1 MDTKKGF
8 LLIADISGF
17 TDFIKIHDMRS
28 KPIIGKSIA
37 AFWAGHAEQL
47 IKDLIET
54 IITVFEPVMILNK
67 IEGDAAFFYL
77 EEENSKEQASQI
89 IDCMQL
95 AQKKFREK
103 LSALQYVQ
111 ACPCDPCQQ
120 SKDLRLKIVVHRGEF
135 KISQI
140 REFIELAGQDV
151 IFVHRLLKNSIRSD
165 EYWLF
170 SENFKNL
177 LEPEF
182 VSSLELHKEKVE
194 SFGLQKLSVLVFN
207 SEAMS
212 SRGSKVLSKFPNLL
226 KMLWYYK

>member
-77 EEENSKEQASQI
+77 EEQNSKEQASQI

>member
-17 TDFIKIHDMRS
+17 TDFIKIHNMRS
-28 KPIIGKSIA
+28 KPIIGKSLA
-37 AFWAGHAEQL
+37 TFWAGHAEQL
-47 IKDLIET
+47 IKDLLET

-77 EEENSKEQASQI
+77 EEENSKEQAGQI

-194 SFGLQKLSVLVFN
+194 SFGLQKLSVLIFN

>member
-1 MDTKKGF
+1 MDAKKGF

-47 IKDLIET
+47 IKDLLET

-89 IDCMQL
+89 TDCMQL

-194 SFGLQKLSVLVFN
+194 SFGLQKLSVLIFN

-212 SRGSKVLSKFPNLL
+212 SRGSKVLS
-226 KMLWYYK
+226 

>member
-17 TDFIKIHDMRS
+17 TDFIRIHDMRS

-194 SFGLQKLSVLVFN
+194 SFGLQKLSVLIFN
-207 SEAMS
+207 SEAVS

>member
-77 EEENSKEQASQI
+77 EEENSKEQAGQI

-194 SFGLQKLSVLVFN
+194 SFGVQKLSVLVFN

>member
-194 SFGLQKLSVLVFN
+194 SFGLQKLSVLIFN
-207 SEAMS
+207 SEAVS

>member
-194 SFGLQKLSVLVFN
+194 SFGLQKLSVLIFN

>member
-1 MDTKKGF
+1 METKKGF

-28 KPIIGKSIA
+28 KPLVGKSIA
-37 AFWAGHAEQL
+37 AFWQGHAEQL
-47 IKDLIET
+47 IKDLLET
-54 IITVFEPVMILNK
+54 IITVFEPVMVLNK

-77 EEENSKEQASQI
+77 EEDKVGEQAEQI
-89 IDCMQL
+89 VDCMRS
-95 AQKKFREK
+95 AQEEFKEK
-103 LSALQYVQ
+103 LSSLQYVQ

-135 KISQI
+135 KISLI
-140 REFIELAGQDV
+140 REFTELAGQDV

-170 SENFKNL
+170 TESFKDL
-177 LEPEF
+177 LKSDF
-182 VSSLELHKEKVE
+182 VSDLKLHKEKVE
-194 SFGLQKLSVLVFN
+194 SFGLQELGVLAFN
-207 SEAMS
+207 SDAAGHKS
-212 SRGSKVLSKFPNLL
+212 SNLLSKFPDLV

>member
-1 MDTKKGF
+1 MDAKKGF

-194 SFGLQKLSVLVFN
+194 SFGLQKLSVLIFN

>member
-47 IKDLIET
+47 IKDLLET

>member
-120 SKDLRLKIVVHRGEF
+120 SKDLRLKIIVHRGEF

-182 VSSLELHKEKVE
+182 VSRLELHKEKVE

>member
-1 MDTKKGF
+1 METKSGF

-28 KPIIGKSIA
+28 KPIFGKSIA
-37 AFWAGHAEQL
+37 AFWQSHAEQL
-47 IKDLIET
+47 IKDLLET
-54 IITVFEPVMILNK
+54 IISVFEPVMVLNK

-77 EEENSKEQASQI
+77 EEDDVEEQAVQI
-89 IDCMQL
+89 TDCMQL
-95 AQKKFREK
+95 AQEKFKEK

-120 SKDLRLKIVVHRGEF
+120 SKDLRLKIVVHRGNF

-151 IFVHRLLKNSIRSD
+151 IFVHRLLKNSIRTD

-170 SENFKNL
+170 TEDFKNL
-177 LEPEF
+177 LKTDF
-182 VSSLELHKEKVE
+182 VNDLKIHKEKIE
-194 SFGLQKLSVLVFN
+194 NFGLQKLNVLALN
-207 SEAMS
+207 SQPLNY
-212 SRGSKVLSKFPNLL
+212 RGSTMLSKFPDLL
-226 KMLWYYK
+226 KMLWYYR

>member
-194 SFGLQKLSVLVFN
+194 SFGVQKLSVLVFN

>member
-194 SFGLQKLSVLVFN
+194 SFGFQKLSVLVFN

>member
-47 IKDLIET
+47 IKDLLET

-194 SFGLQKLSVLVFN
+194 SFGVQKLSVLVFN

>member
-1 MDTKKGF
+1 METKTGF

-28 KPIIGKSIA
+28 KPLIGKSIA
-37 AFWAGHAEQL
+37 AFWQSHAEQL
-47 IKDLIET
+47 IKDLLET
-54 IITVFEPVMILNK
+54 IIAVFEPVMVLNK

-77 EEENSKEQASQI
+77 EEDKGEEQAEQI
-89 IDCMQL
+89 VDCMRS
-95 AQKKFREK
+95 AQEKFKEK
-103 LSALQYVQ
+103 LSSLEYVQ

-135 KISQI
+135 KISLI
-140 REFIELAGQDV
+140 REFTELAGQDV

-170 SENFKNL
+170 TESFKDL
-177 LEPEF
+177 LKSDF
-182 VSSLELHKEKVE
+182 VNDLKLHKEKVE
-194 SFGLQKLSVLVFN
+194 SFGLQKLGVLAFN
-207 SEAMS
+207 SETTS
-212 SRGSKVLSKFPNLL
+212 YRGSTILSKLSDSV

>member
-47 IKDLIET
+47 IKDLLET

-120 SKDLRLKIVVHRGEF
+120 SKDLRLKIIVHRGEF

-194 SFGLQKLSVLVFN
+194 SFGLQKLSVLIFN

-212 SRGSKVLSKFPNLL
+212 SKGSKVLSKFPNLL

>member
-1 MDTKKGF
+1 METKKGF

-28 KPIIGKSIA
+28 KPLVGKSIA
-37 AFWAGHAEQL
+37 AFWQSHAEQL
-47 IKDLIET
+47 IKDLLET
-54 IITVFEPVMILNK
+54 IITEFEPVMVLNK

-77 EEENSKEQASQI
+77 EECKAEEQAEQI
-89 IDCMQL
+89 VDCMRS

-103 LSALQYVQ
+103 LSSLQYVQ

-135 KISQI
+135 KISLI
-140 REFIELAGQDV
+140 REFTELAGQDV

-170 SENFKNL
+170 TESFKGL
-177 LEPEF
+177 LKSDF
-182 VSSLELHKEKVE
+182 VNDLKLHKEKVE
-194 SFGLQKLSVLVFN
+194 NFGLQKLGVLAFN
-207 SEAMS
+207 SEAAGYK
-212 SRGSKVLSKFPNLL
+212 GSTLISKFPDLV